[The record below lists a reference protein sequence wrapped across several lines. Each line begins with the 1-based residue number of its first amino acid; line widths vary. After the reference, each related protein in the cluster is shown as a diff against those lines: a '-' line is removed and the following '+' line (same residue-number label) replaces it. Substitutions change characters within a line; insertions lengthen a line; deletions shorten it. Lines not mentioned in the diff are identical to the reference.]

1 MRRLIFRRSKMKK
14 IRVLFLFF
22 IFFPLLTAAKEPV
35 QVAILHN
42 DGYALFQEFRPND
55 NTYKNTV
62 RDMEVLASKHKNKA
76 FSQAASLVK
85 TIQTKCKKYYDINTK
100 LIEMLKKKWSKPHY
114 ADMDE
119 EWKETTFSKDRKK
132 VQDIHRLS
140 LGMQQA
146 YNDWNESRNKAFEKK
161 EVAEIVKELE
171 KANALLKTT
180 IDGVLAE
187 EKPAMDAIAK
197 ELEIMKMSK

>member
-1 MRRLIFRRSKMKK
+1 MK
-14 IRVLFLFF
+14 RFLVLSVFTLFF
-22 IFFPLLTAAKEPV
+22 SLSAFTLSASEPV

-42 DGYALFQEFRPND
+42 DGYTLYQEFRPND

-62 RDMEVLASKHKNKA
+62 RDMEVLASKHKNKV
-76 FSQAASLVK
+76 FSQAATLVK
-85 TIQTKCKKYYDINTK
+85 TIQSKCKRYYDINTK
-100 LIEMLKKKWSKPHY
+100 LIEMLKQKWSKPHY

-146 YNDWNESRNKAFEKK
+146 YNDWNELRNKAFEKK
-161 EVAEIVKELE
+161 DVKEIAKELE
-171 KANALLKTT
+171 KANNTLKMTLE
-180 IDGVLAE
+180 GVLSE
-187 EKPAMDAIAK
+187 EQAAMDAIAK

>member
-1 MRRLIFRRSKMKK
+1 MKNFRILS
-14 IRVLFLFF
+14 LFF
-22 IFFPLLTAAKEPV
+22 LLFPLCISAKEPV

-42 DGYALFQEFRPND
+42 DGYTLFQEFRPND

-62 RDMEVLASKHKNKA
+62 RDMEVLASKHKNKT
-76 FSQAASLVK
+76 FSQAATLVK
-85 TIQTKCKKYYDINTK
+85 TIQNKCKRYYDINTK

-114 ADMDE
+114 ASMDE

-146 YNDWNESRNKAFEKK
+146 YNDWNELRNKAFEKK

-171 KANALLKTT
+171 KANDTLKTT
-180 IDGVLAE
+180 LDGVLAE

>member
-1 MRRLIFRRSKMKK
+1 MFFRRSKMKNFR
-14 IRVLFLFF
+14 IFYLFF
-22 IFFPLLTAAKEPV
+22 LIFPLFVSAKEPV

-62 RDMEVLASKHKNKA
+62 RDMEVLASRHKNKT
-76 FSQAASLVK
+76 FSQAAALVK
-85 TIQTKCKKYYDINTK
+85 TIQNKCKRYYDINTK

-114 ADMDE
+114 ASMDE

-146 YNDWNESRNKAFEKK
+146 YNDWNEARNKAFEKK
-161 EVAEIVKELE
+161 EVTEIVKDLE
-171 KANALLKTT
+171 KANDNLKTT
-180 IDGVLAE
+180 LDGVLAE

-197 ELEIMKMSK
+197 ELEIMTMSK

>member
-1 MRRLIFRRSKMKK
+1 MKK

-22 IFFPLLTAAKEPV
+22 IFFPLLTVAKEPV

>member
-1 MRRLIFRRSKMKK
+1 MKNFRILS
-14 IRVLFLFF
+14 LFF
-22 IFFPLLTAAKEPV
+22 LLFPLCISAKEPV

-76 FSQAASLVK
+76 FSQAAALVK
-85 TIQTKCKKYYDINTK
+85 TIQNKCKRYYDINTK

-114 ADMDE
+114 ASMDE

-146 YNDWNESRNKAFEKK
+146 YNDWNELRNKAFEKK
-161 EVAEIVKELE
+161 EEAEIVKELE
-171 KANALLKTT
+171 KANDTLKTT
-180 IDGVLAE
+180 LDGVLAE

>member
-1 MRRLIFRRSKMKK
+1 MKK
-14 IRVLFLFF
+14 ILVLSFLCLFF
-22 IFFPLLTAAKEPV
+22 ALPLFQLSAKEPV

-42 DGYALFQEFRPND
+42 DGYALYQEFRPND
-55 NTYKNTV
+55 NTYKNTA
-62 RDMEVLASKHKNKA
+62 RDMEVLAAKHKNKV
-76 FSQAASLVK
+76 FSQAATLVK
-85 TIQTKCKKYYDINTK
+85 KIQNKCKKYYDINTK

-119 EWKETTFSKDRKK
+119 EWKQATFAKDRKK

-146 YNDWNESRNKAFEKK
+146 YNDWNELRNKAFEKK
-161 EVAEIVKELE
+161 EAAEIARELE
-171 KANALLKTT
+171 KANNALKTT